1 MHVELMIMPEENPL
15 LTEMLRDSGFSV
27 SYGRTGNSFSHVGV
41 DMALEQTI
49 NPEAKS
55 SVKKA

>member
-27 SYGRTGNSFSHVGV
+27 SYGRTGNSFSRVGV

-49 NPEAKS
+49 NPEANS